1 MKEIILEMYKRLW
14 NADLEDCNYLKC
26 EYTWNTILKEALD
39 KIEDKQ
45 DIIYYENSGLSLE
58 RRLREIA
65 DILKHQELHKAKDKK
80 RYQAVLETR
89 DDFIRFLKYLMED
102 LGMSK
107 TKIVQNLGINRVT
120 IDKILNG
127 KHYVTKLSMDKAN
140 SYLWKVNNQFFY

>member
-1 MKEIILEMYKRLW
+1 MKEIILEMYQRLW

-26 EYTWNTILKEALD
+26 EYTWNTILKETLD
-39 KIEDKQ
+39 KIE

-65 DILKHQELHKAKDKK
+65 DILKYQELHKAKDKK
-80 RYQAVLETR
+80 RSQAILETG
-89 DDFIRFLKYLMED
+89 DDFIRFLKYLIED

-107 TKIVQNLGINRVT
+107 TKIVQNLRINRVT

-127 KHYVTKLSMDKAN
+127 KHYVTKRSMDKAN

>member
-1 MKEIILEMYKRLW
+1 MKEIILEMYQRLW

-26 EYTWNTILKEALD
+26 EYTWNTILKETLD
-39 KIEDKQ
+39 KTE

-80 RYQAVLETR
+80 RSQAVLETG
-89 DDFIRFLKYLMED
+89 DDFIRFLKYLIED

-107 TKIVQNLGINRVT
+107 TKIVQNLRINRAT

-127 KHYVTKLSMDKAN
+127 KHYVTKRSMDKAN

>member
-1 MKEIILEMYKRLW
+1 MKEIILEMYQRLW

-26 EYTWNTILKEALD
+26 EYTWNTILKETLD
-39 KIEDKQ
+39 KIE

-58 RRLREIA
+58 LRLREIA

-80 RYQAVLETR
+80 RFQAVLETG
-89 DDFIRFLKYLMED
+89 DDFIRFLKYLIED

-107 TKIVQNLGINRVT
+107 TKIVQNLRINRVT

-127 KHYVTKLSMDKAN
+127 KHYVTKRSMDKAN

>member
-1 MKEIILEMYKRLW
+1 MKEIILEMYEKLW
-14 NADLEDCNYLKC
+14 NADKDKWA
-26 EYTWNTILKEALD
+26 WNVILKDTLD
-39 KIEDKQ
+39 KIEDKT

-80 RYQAVLETR
+80 RFQAVLETG
-89 DDFIRFLKYLMED
+89 DDFIRFLKYLIED

-107 TKIVQNLGINRVT
+107 TKIVQNLRINRVT

-127 KHYVTKLSMDKAN
+127 KHYVTKRSMDKAN

>member
-1 MKEIILEMYKRLW
+1 MKEIILEMYQRLW

-26 EYTWNTILKEALD
+26 EYTWNTILKETLD
-39 KIEDKQ
+39 KIE

-58 RRLREIA
+58 LRLREIA
-65 DILKHQELHKAKDKK
+65 DILKYQELHKAKDKK
-80 RYQAVLETR
+80 RSQAILETG
-89 DDFIRFLKYLMED
+89 DDFIRFLKYLIED

-107 TKIVQNLGINRVT
+107 TKIVQNLRINRVT

>member
-1 MKEIILEMYKRLW
+1 MKEIILEMYQRLW

-26 EYTWNTILKEALD
+26 EYTWNTILKETLD
-39 KIEDKQ
+39 KTE

-80 RYQAVLETR
+80 RFQAVLETG
-89 DDFIRFLKYLMED
+89 DDFIRFLKYLIED

-107 TKIVQNLGINRVT
+107 TKIVQNLRINRVT

-127 KHYVTKLSMDKAN
+127 KHYVTKRSMDKAN

>member
-1 MKEIILEMYKRLW
+1 MKEIILEMYQRLW

-26 EYTWNTILKEALD
+26 EYTWNTILKETLD
-39 KIEDKQ
+39 KIE

-80 RYQAVLETR
+80 RFQAVLETG
-89 DDFIRFLKYLMED
+89 DDFIRFLKYLIED

-107 TKIVQNLGINRVT
+107 TKIVQNLRINRVT

-127 KHYVTKLSMDKAN
+127 KHYVTKRSMDKAN
-140 SYLWKVNNQFFY
+140 SYLWKLNNQFFY

>member
-1 MKEIILEMYKRLW
+1 MKEIILEMYQRLW

-26 EYTWNTILKEALD
+26 EYTWNTILKETLD
-39 KIEDKQ
+39 KTE

-80 RYQAVLETR
+80 RFQAVLETG
-89 DDFIRFLKYLMED
+89 DDFIRFLKHLIED

-107 TKIVQNLGINRVT
+107 TKIVQNLRINRVT

-127 KHYVTKLSMDKAN
+127 KHYVTKRSMDKAN